1 MSSDSKTSDLPKN
14 EQLEFTY
21 NLGEFKIELPGD
33 ENKKE
38 KKTGEDNKAFYEL
51 KKRMEEQKTPL
62 QDIKTK

>member
-51 KKRMEEQKTPL
+51 KKRMEE
-62 QDIKTK
+62 